1 MTSLSALDPLAW
13 LDQGEEEVDV
23 RLLLARRELVVPLT
37 GAGVSRGAGV
47 PTSAELA
54 AEMLAWTDG
63 PTIDPAR
70 VNETDVRSVAEAFID
85 AGMDVLEIKRR
96 VAARIG
102 GVALAESPTVS
113 ALARASSRLV

>member
-54 AEMLAWTDG
+54 AEMLAWTDDRPG
-63 PTIDPAR
+63 AGKRDRCPL
-70 VNETDVRSVAEAFID
+70 RS
-85 AGMDVLEIKRR
+85 R
-96 VAARIG
+96 
-102 GVALAESPTVS
+102 GVH
-113 ALARASSRLV
+113 